1 MIDYSYLAPPK
12 EAHEIVHTKDY
23 IKYQQKEQGVRRIFE
38 TVVYD
43 QFEMEKVKELK
54 EEIKKQKIILSSDWK
69 ESDYL
74 RISYA
79 GRFNKKEVIKKL
91 QQHIAWRCNKIYQEI
106 NSHSEQLLKEGI
118 CYLLGRDKQFRPII
132 IMNAHQIDQKKH
144 DKEQILQV
152 LSFLLGIVKKNMLIP
167 GKVETWVFLLDTG
180 NLGGQG
186 LQQKVL
192 EVLIDGLSTNF
203 SGYLERMFVLN
214 PSSGINFL
222 WQSIKTILDPETINK
237 ISFLQQKEFKQ
248 LKEYIE
254 PNQLEQ
260 KFGGNQVNLTK
271 FWPPY
276 NLDLP
281 DGYTKKDNKST
292 QKQEIKIQ
300 NMKIEEEEENDP
312 YDQVEFNLNDFM
324 KQQQQIYYGVSNNDN
339 NNKQL
344 QIQDEEQIDK
354 KQDEFPNRF
363 IQEREH
369 QTNPQQINN
378 QQIILDEPEQ
388 PDLQQQIVHQEEEKK
403 QNVHQN
409 QEIKESTEQVFLTE
423 RQKNC
428 QQLGNNDTE
437 QNKIL
442 THDEQGFN
450 SSANKLNE
458 ESNVENIQILHLD
471 PVNNDKGCCQKC
483 EIF

>member
-1 MIDYSYLAPPK
+1 MIDFSYLAPPK
-12 EAHEIVHTKDY
+12 EAHELIHTKDY
-23 IKYQQKEQGVRRIFE
+23 IKYQQKEQGVRRIYE

-43 QFEMEKVKELK
+43 QFEIEKVKELK

-79 GRFNKKEVIKKL
+79 GKFNKKEIIKKL

-132 IMNAHQIDQKKH
+132 IMNAYLIDLKKH
-144 DKEQILQV
+144 DKELIFQV
-152 LSFLLGIVKKNMLIP
+152 LSFLLGIVKKNMFIP

-186 LQQKVL
+186 LQQKVF
-192 EVLIDGLSTNF
+192 EVLIDGLNTNF
-203 SGYLERMFVLN
+203 SGYLERMFILN
-214 PSSGINFL
+214 PSNGFNFL
-222 WQSIKTILDPETINK
+222 WQQIKILLDSETINK
-237 ISFLQQKEFKQ
+237 ISFLQQKEFIQ

-254 PNQLEQ
+254 PNQLEE
-260 KFGGNQVNLTK
+260 KFGGTKSNLIK

-281 DGYTKKDNKST
+281 DGYTKKDNKSNP
-292 QKQEIKIQ
+292 KQDLKIQ
-300 NMKIEEEEENDP
+300 NMQIEEEEESDP

-324 KQQQQIYYGVSNNDN
+324 KQQQQMYYGVSN
-339 NNKQL
+339 K
-344 QIQDEEQIDK
+344 IQ
-354 KQDEFPNRF
+354 
-363 IQEREH
+363 
-369 QTNPQQINN
+369 QQINEEDKVIKLQDQSSNIQILEVEPQINHN
-378 QQIILDEPEQ
+378 QSQQNNQKISLEEPEQ
-388 PDLQQQIVHQEEEKK
+388 PDLQPQIIHNDEEKK
-403 QNVHQN
+403 QNVPQN
-409 QEIKESTEQVFLTE
+409 QEIKESTEQVILTE
-423 RQKNC
+423 RQKNY
-428 QQLGNNDTE
+428 QQLGNDTE
-437 QNKIL
+437 QNKLL

-458 ESNVENIQILHLD
+458 ESHGEKIQIQQLD